1 MDDDELGAGSVYDS
15 AGTGALLRWFSA
27 AQERPVGAGSM
38 PWHRWAGDPALV
50 VVRLFNRV
58 PQRRD
63 VQGLVAPGQV
73 GLVVPARIVY
83 AQYSSVEA
91 AYMGSLAD
99 SANHVLFYGII
110 GASIGWGLGIY
121 LAVKRRTMTNETN
134 LHGETTRSEHLANET
149 PCDANMPQP
158 QGGTPPGRAGRGK
171 MVN

>member
-1 MDDDELGAGSVYDS
+1 MVYEREQIELAMWGVRLLPIVALVAIGSYVARSRIAFLLGS
-15 AGTGALLRWFSA
+15 AGAFI
-27 AQERPVGAGSM
+27 
-38 PWHRWAGDPALV
+38 
-50 VVRLFNRV
+50 
-58 PQRRD
+58 
-63 VQGLVAPGQV
+63 